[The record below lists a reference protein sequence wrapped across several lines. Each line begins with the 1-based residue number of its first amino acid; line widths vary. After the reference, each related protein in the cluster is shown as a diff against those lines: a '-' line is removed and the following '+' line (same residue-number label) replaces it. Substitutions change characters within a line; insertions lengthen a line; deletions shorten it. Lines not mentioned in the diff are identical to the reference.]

1 MRFTGNADLLT
12 LDLALDFD
20 FGIFDKLGDL
30 FRHVGFNALFQLD
43 FFAVGFAG
51 VFIVGS
57 S

>member
-1 MRFTGNADLLT
+1 M
-12 LDLALDFD
+12 DLALDFD
-20 FGIFDKLGDL
+20 FGIFDKLSDL

>member
-1 MRFTGNADLLT
+1 M
-12 LDLALDFD
+12 DFD
-20 FGIFDKLGDL
+20 FGIFDKLGDF